1 MFCMLSILLKCRT
14 ELWLPRSR
22 SLSLCV
28 LVCYS
33 SPQQNSKEKIH
44 LWQRILERERQNDEP
59 HHKQRRS
66 ESKCKQKLGCMQ
78 MNAKIN
84 CHRLCVSCNHVFV
97 CVCWARLYTQI
108 KSLFHSLVLPVPISL
123 QMASY
128 LMSALA
134 NYFEH
139 MSEIIFERRWNKN
152 A

>member
-28 LVCYS
+28 YVCYS

-97 CVCWARLYTQI
+97 CVCCARLYTQI
-108 KSLFHSLVLPVPISL
+108 KSLFRSLVLPVPISL

-139 MSEIIFERRWNKN
+139 MSEIIFERSRNKN